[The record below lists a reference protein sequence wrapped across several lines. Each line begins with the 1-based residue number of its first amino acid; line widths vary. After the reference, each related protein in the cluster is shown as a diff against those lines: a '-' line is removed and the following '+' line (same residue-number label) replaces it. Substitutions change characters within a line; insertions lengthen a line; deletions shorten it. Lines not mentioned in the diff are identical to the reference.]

1 MARIGKCD
9 SKFTLEELKEL
20 QLKMTNVNSRKAST
34 TVTMKRITANAA
46 TAATT
51 TTAMSTAFQIINK
64 KTAATTAAIIIMT
77 ASTTAIRTYIVNDKS
92 R

>member
-51 TTAMSTAFQIINK
+51 MSTAFQIINK
-64 KTAATTAAIIIMT
+64 KTAEIIIIMT